1 MLAAHLDNLLFLLFI
16 AVAIFFQILTRAAT
30 KGRRRPS
37 DTSRRSTSPSQ
48 VSRPIPREPEETDEE
63 RVRKFLEALGQ
74 PTTSKPP
81 APVAPRPT
89 YQRPTV
95 LPHVPP
101 PLRSPLPP
109 LTTRPPE
116 SEPVWRLPREFQL
129 PGQIIPTR
137 EARTFRPKVAEAP
150 AFQVQQG
157 PPPLESVPVFKSAA
171 EAYAIAT
178 QPISKSVETKIDLAT
193 LLRSTSGLRDAII
206 LREIFG
212 PPRSLQ
218 PLDLVGTV

>member
-1 MLAAHLDNLLFLLFI
+1 MAALHLDNLLFLLFV
-16 AVAIFFQILTRAAT
+16 ALAIFFQILTRAAT
-30 KGRRRPS
+30 KGRRRPG
-37 DTSRRSTSPSQ
+37 DTTGRSTAPSQ
-48 VSRPIPREPEETDEE
+48 MSRPISDDADETDEQ
-63 RVRKFLEALGQ
+63 RIRKFLEALGQ

-101 PLRSPLPP
+101 PMRSPLPP
-109 LTTRPPE
+109 LKTRPPD
-116 SEPVWRLPREFQL
+116 LPRE
-129 PGQIIPTR
+129 I
-137 EARTFRPKVAEAP
+137 
-150 AFQVQQG
+150 
-157 PPPLESVPVFKSAA
+157 PPLLEPLPVIKTAA
-171 EAYAIAT
+171 EPYSIAI
-178 QPISKSVETKIDLAT
+178 QPISKSTRTEIDIAT

-218 PLDLVGTV
+218 PLDLVGSV